1 MESDCVGIIQVPVSL
16 LTFSPTPEFPQASIQ
31 QYHSQEQLLRL
42 DWGAILKLAETF
54 RAGHCSPAKPD
65 HHMRGVVTPELLN
78 AILLSL
84 GLSQDELIQKSA
96 KEQYPFV
103 SGNFQIWCIQGL
115 RRALAAKTVFQAKA
129 CWVVRL
135 FCKPAGPDRD
145 LFIRNESEAFL
156 QEVSF
161 SDGAIYRKV
170 RHYADKKDYAQ
181 CYKWIRRLSTCKRK
195 NLLHLLRQKPLSD
208 KQSIIKAFDLL
219 LPFTGLWDGL
229 ELGNIHKHLALHCDE
244 QIIHFF
250 QYIRR
255 SWNQIF
261 QGLEAFR
268 GLVDIQ
274 SVRILQFKAPSASQ
288 YDRELITKAMADGQL
303 FPLITKVQQRK
314 RLLHNILSLTVVIPS
329 IKTFHENMKYFSIG
343 AKIIQEHVG
352 ENYVSSRRGP
362 RLTLMRSVLRDW
374 HQPAGKVENGEG
386 HYYLTEGPMTEQLA
400 YTQLFLSA
408 LRHFPRL
415 SNESPRQDRCGE
427 VMNAKLGKEQLK
439 RFCDGARQLGFGNPK
454 LDHPAQVGIAPD
466 EEDLLHGGAF
476 FGACDIKPKQVS
488 GDIDMP
494 TVVEPST
501 FDAQTAPPMDLD
513 MSEVQG
519 DLISEIRYTNSDQ
532 HQPTG
537 PPSSNFDPAISTG
550 RLLKMNFPKVPQ
562 ARTGVSKKQ
571 PKTNSSRRVST
582 VLSGKQRKLKLPE
595 IVREQT
601 STISPSL
608 AQSSKLPNRQ
618 VTRPTPRILESSID
632 TTMKTDHPQPT
643 PESSNIIN
651 SGLGIPSDLPSREI
665 ARPTL
670 QKPRRLLTPQQPQ
683 RRPNPSLPAEAS
695 QTTFKPGTKRRL
707 DSLTSHKVG
716 IRPAV
721 LDGHSNEK
729 RMRLDSLRN
738 KTLHPDG
745 EDTREHE
752 AIEAQDASVIEDM
765 PHLPSREAV
774 RSVPTRRIPQIS
786 DHTGTPGANMQQG
799 SILSHTGATSRDPP
813 ERTSG
818 DDPIAV
824 VSPVNGRGGET
835 TEPQGNGQS
844 QNRSHSLARD
854 AMHTKD
860 DNPQP
865 THRSSADELTASVS
879 NRRAGGFFDGSSLNQ
894 LNTTSSSG
902 NQEAGISESGTI
914 ATIQVQ
920 SEYDLFTDESS
931 IDDQEEPAE
940 LISPTSDDSI
950 L

>member
-42 DWGAILKLAETF
+42 DWGAILKLVETF

-195 NLLHLLRQKPLSD
+195 NLLHLLRQKPLPDKLD
-208 KQSIIKAFDLL
+208 KQSIIKSFDLL

-244 QIIHFF
+244 QIIHFI
-250 QYIRR
+250 QHIRR
-255 SWNQIF
+255 SWNHIF

-274 SVRILQFKAPSASQ
+274 SVRILQFKTPSASQ
-288 YDRELITKAMADGQL
+288 HDRELITKAMADGQL
-303 FPLITKVQQRK
+303 FPLITKM
-314 RLLHNILSLTVVIPS
+314 IPS

-343 AKIIQEHVG
+343 AKIVQEHVG
-352 ENYVSSRRGP
+352 ENYVSSRKGP

-374 HQPAGKVENGEG
+374 RQPAGKVENGEG
-386 HYYLTEGPMTEQLA
+386 HYYLTEGLMTEQLA

-415 SNESPRQDRCGE
+415 SNESPRQDRRGE

-454 LDHPAQVGIAPD
+454 LDHPAQVDIVPD

-476 FGACDIKPKQVS
+476 FGTCDIKPKQVS

-501 FDAQTAPPMDLD
+501 FDAQTTPPMDLD

-519 DLISEIRYTNSDQ
+519 DKVIETKHTNSDD

-537 PPSSNFDPAISTG
+537 LLSSNFNPAISTG
-550 RLLKMNFPKVPQ
+550 KLLKMNFPKMPP
-562 ARTGVSKKQ
+562 ARTGVSQKQ
-571 PKTNSSRRVST
+571 PKTHSSRRVST

-601 STISPSL
+601 STISPGL

-618 VTRPTPRILESSID
+618 VTRPTPRIPESSID

-665 ARPTL
+665 ARPTP

-683 RRPNPSLPAEAS
+683 RRPNPSLQVEAS
-695 QTTFKPGTKRRL
+695 QITSKPGTKRRL
-707 DSLTSHKVG
+707 DSLYSHKVG

-721 LDGHSNEK
+721 LDGRSNEK
-729 RMRLDSLRN
+729 RMRLDSVRN
-738 KTLHPDG
+738 KTLHTDG

-752 AIEAQDASVIEDM
+752 ATESQVASVIEDM

-774 RSVPTRRIPQIS
+774 RSVPARRIPQIS
-786 DHTGTPGANMQQG
+786 GHTGTPGANMQQG
-799 SILSHTGATSRDPP
+799 SIVSHTGAASRDP
-813 ERTSG
+813 RKG
-818 DDPIAV
+818 
-824 VSPVNGRGGET
+824 PV
-835 TEPQGNGQS
+835 
-844 QNRSHSLARD
+844 
-854 AMHTKD
+854 MMI
-860 DNPQP
+860 
-865 THRSSADELTASVS
+865 
-879 NRRAGGFFDGSSLNQ
+879 Q
-894 LNTTSSSG
+894 L
-902 NQEAGISESGTI
+902 Q
-914 ATIQVQ
+914 
-920 SEYDLFTDESS
+920 
-931 IDDQEEPAE
+931 
-940 LISPTSDDSI
+940 
-950 L
+950 

>member
-1 MESDCVGIIQVPVSL
+1 MDGQISADPKTKHNIIIFPLLGVPFLLRNMESDCVGIIQVPVSL
-16 LTFSPTPEFPQASIQ
+16 LTFSPTPESPQASIQ

-42 DWGAILKLAETF
+42 DLGAILKLAETF

-65 HHMRGVVTPELLN
+65 HHMRGFVTPELLN

-103 SGNFQIWCIQGL
+103 SGDFQIWCIQGL

-161 SDGAIYRKV
+161 SDGAIYRK
-170 RHYADKKDYAQ
+170 
-181 CYKWIRRLSTCKRK
+181 
-195 NLLHLLRQKPLSD
+195 
-208 KQSIIKAFDLL
+208 
-219 LPFTGLWDGL
+219 
-229 ELGNIHKHLALHCDE
+229 
-244 QIIHFF
+244 
-250 QYIRR
+250 
-255 SWNQIF
+255 
-261 QGLEAFR
+261 
-268 GLVDIQ
+268 
-274 SVRILQFKAPSASQ
+274 FKAPSASQ
-288 YDRELITKAMADGQL
+288 HDRELITKAMADGQL

-352 ENYVSSRRGP
+352 ENYVASRRGP
-362 RLTLMRSVLRDW
+362 RITLMRLVLRDW
-374 HQPAGKVENGEG
+374 RQPAGKVENGEG

-415 SNESPRQDRCGE
+415 SNESPRQDRRGE

-439 RFCDGARQLGFGNPK
+439 RFCDGARQLGFCNPK

-466 EEDLLHGGAF
+466 EGTYCMEGTSTIFLFTHALRMGF

-501 FDAQTAPPMDLD
+501 FDAQTAPPMDLH
-513 MSEVQG
+513 MCEVQG
-519 DLISEIRYTNSDQ
+519 DLINEISHTNSDQ

-537 PPSSNFDPAISTG
+537 LPSSNFDPAISTG

-601 STISPSL
+601 STISPGL

-618 VTRPTPRILESSID
+618 VTRPTPRIPESSID

-665 ARPTL
+665 ARPTP

-683 RRPNPSLPAEAS
+683 RRPNPSLQAEAS
-695 QTTFKPGTKRRL
+695 QITFKPGTKRRL

-721 LDGHSNEK
+721 LDGRSNEK
-729 RMRLDSLRN
+729 RVRLDLLRN
-738 KTLHPDG
+738 KTLHPDE

-752 AIEAQDASVIEDM
+752 ATEAQDASVIEDM

-774 RSVPTRRIPQIS
+774 RSVPARRIPQIP

-799 SILSHTGATSRDPP
+799 GILSHTGAPSRDPP

-818 DDPIAV
+818 DDPTAV
-824 VSPVNGRGGET
+824 VSPVNGQGGET

-860 DNPQP
+860 DNPQA
-865 THRSSADELTASVS
+865 THRSSADELTTSVS
-879 NRRAGGFFDGSSLNQ
+879 NRRAGGVFDGSSLNQ

-920 SEYDLFTDESS
+920 SEYDLFTDEGS
-931 IDDQEEPAE
+931 INDQEEPAE
-940 LISPTSDDSI
+940 SISPTSDDSI

>member
-42 DWGAILKLAETF
+42 DWGAILKLVETF

-195 NLLHLLRQKPLSD
+195 NLLHLLRQKPLPDKLD
-208 KQSIIKAFDLL
+208 KQSIIKSFDLL

-244 QIIHFF
+244 QIIHFI
-250 QYIRR
+250 QHIRR
-255 SWNQIF
+255 SWNHIF
-261 QGLEAFR
+261 QGLEAF
-268 GLVDIQ
+268 
-274 SVRILQFKAPSASQ
+274 LQNPSASQ
-288 YDRELITKAMADGQL
+288 HDRELITKAMADGQL

-343 AKIIQEHVG
+343 AKIVQEHVG
-352 ENYVSSRRGP
+352 ENYVSSRKGP

-374 HQPAGKVENGEG
+374 RQPAGKVENGEG

-415 SNESPRQDRCGE
+415 SNESPRQDRRGE

-454 LDHPAQVGIAPD
+454 LDHPAQVDIVPD

-476 FGACDIKPKQVS
+476 FGTCDIKPKQVS

-501 FDAQTAPPMDLD
+501 FDAQTTPPMDLD
-513 MSEVQG
+513 I
-519 DLISEIRYTNSDQ
+519 DD

-537 PPSSNFDPAISTG
+537 LLSSNFNPAISTG
-550 RLLKMNFPKVPQ
+550 KLLKMNFPKMPP

-571 PKTNSSRRVST
+571 PKTHSSRRVST

-601 STISPSL
+601 STISPGL

-618 VTRPTPRILESSID
+618 VTRPTPRIPESSID

-665 ARPTL
+665 ARPTP

-683 RRPNPSLPAEAS
+683 RRPNPSLQVEAS
-695 QTTFKPGTKRRL
+695 QITSKPGTKRRL
-707 DSLTSHKVG
+707 DSLYS
-716 IRPAV
+716 
-721 LDGHSNEK
+721 SQ
-729 RMRLDSLRN
+729 
-738 KTLHPDG
+738 DG

-752 AIEAQDASVIEDM
+752 ATESQVASVIEDM

-774 RSVPTRRIPQIS
+774 RSVPARRIPQIS
-786 DHTGTPGANMQQG
+786 GHHGNPRRQHAARKYRVAHWR
-799 SILSHTGATSRDPP
+799 SFPRSP
-813 ERTSG
+813 ERAS
-818 DDPIAV
+818 DDDTTAV
-824 VSPVNGRGGET
+824 VSPVNDQGGET
-835 TEPQGNGQS
+835 TEPQGSGQS

-865 THRSSADELTASVS
+865 THRSSADKLTTSAL
-879 NRRAGGFFDGSSLNQ
+879 NRRAGSFSGGSSLNQ

-902 NQEAGISESGTI
+902 NQAGISESGTI

-940 LISPTSDDSI
+940 PTSPTSDDSI
-950 L
+950 LY